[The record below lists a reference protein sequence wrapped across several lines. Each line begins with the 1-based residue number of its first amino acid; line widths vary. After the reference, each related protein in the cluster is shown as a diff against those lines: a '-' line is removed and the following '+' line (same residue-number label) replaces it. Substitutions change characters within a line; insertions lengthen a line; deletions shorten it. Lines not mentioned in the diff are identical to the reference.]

1 MASWVLPQPAL
12 PQTNEVRPRGNPPPV
27 ISSKP
32 AMPDGHLASA
42 RGALLT
48 RFPGRLVAMGRSS
61 IIFARYPLQRA
72 KSYVMRFEFRRQ
84 AI

>member
-1 MASWVLPQPAL
+1 
-12 PQTNEVRPRGNPPPV
+12 
-27 ISSKP
+27 
-32 AMPDGHLASA
+32 MPDGHLASA
-42 RGALLT
+42 SGALLT

-72 KSYVMRFEFRRQ
+72 KSHVMRFDFRRQ